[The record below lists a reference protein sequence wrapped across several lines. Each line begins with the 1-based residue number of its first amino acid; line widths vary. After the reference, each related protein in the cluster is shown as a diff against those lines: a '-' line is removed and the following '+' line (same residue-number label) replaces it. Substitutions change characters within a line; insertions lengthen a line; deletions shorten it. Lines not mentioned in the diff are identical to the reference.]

1 MGTNKKKAQIQAQ
14 LFIYILAII
23 VIGFLL
29 VFGTRAIMDLFSTVD
44 EIDLLKFKTDIESNA
59 ERIAPNYGKWEKF
72 SFDVPREIEKVCF
85 VEHENLALATKQ
97 GEGLCDDLHPDF
109 HFLMCNSWKDALSAN
124 VFTVPFQSLQG
135 GSIYLGEVK
144 VNSPSNQA
152 HYLCVPVVDGKLDLK
167 LIGRGNHLFIESLA
181 N

>member
-1 MGTNKKKAQIQAQ
+1 MKMGEKRKKAQIQSQ
-14 LFIYILAII
+14 LFIYLLAII

-29 VFGTRAIMDLFSTVD
+29 VFGTRAIMSLFSTVD

-59 ERIAPNYGKWEKF
+59 KRIAPNYGKWEKF

-85 VEHENLALATKQ
+85 VEHEGVDITAKQ
-97 GEGLCDDLHPDF
+97 GAGLCDDMHSDY

-135 GSIYLGEVK
+135 GSIYLGEVQI
-144 VNSPSNQA
+144 NGPDD
-152 HYLCVPVVDGKLDLK
+152 YLCVPVVDGKLDLK
-167 LIGRGNHLFIESLA
+167 LVGRGNSLLIESLA